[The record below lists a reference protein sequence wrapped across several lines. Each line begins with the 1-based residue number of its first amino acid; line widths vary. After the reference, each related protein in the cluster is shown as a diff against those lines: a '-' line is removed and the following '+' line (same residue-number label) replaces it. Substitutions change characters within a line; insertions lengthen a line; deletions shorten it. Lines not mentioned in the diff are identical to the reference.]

1 MMIIY
6 HFKQRITVI
15 EKKTETT
22 IEILNNLAKETTAL
36 RGIVMNLIRA
46 SHGPPMFEQFL
57 TQPDFNSPPQPMDN
71 DFKDIQTE
79 VNNITI
85 DLNEDNVKVKHFD
98 ISEISNLHI
107 IQDNDTESESDMDEE
122 SESEESE
129 SEDENDDKESEDGA
143 DADAEKKEENLDM
156 FEKVVV
162 LPDAEIETEVIENET
177 TQIQRIEDYSKFTT
191 SQLKNIVLDKKLY
204 AGNVNKLKRTD
215 LLKLLQ

>member
-1 MMIIY
+1 MIIY

-46 SHGPPMFEQFL
+46 SHGTPMFEQFL
-57 TQPDFNSPPQPMDN
+57 TQPDFNSPPQPMNKFNN
-71 DFKDIQTE
+71 DFKGLQKE

-85 DLNEDNVKVKHFD
+85 DLNENNVKVKHLD

-107 IQDNDTESESDMDEE
+107 IEDNDTESESDMDEDDD
-122 SESEESE
+122 SEES
-129 SEDENDDKESEDGA
+129 DDDAEDGV
-143 DADAEKKEENLDM
+143 DADNDNTEKKEEILDT
-156 FEKVVV
+156 FEKIIV
-162 LPDAEIETEVIENET
+162 LPEAEIDAEVIEVET
-177 TQIQRIEDYSKFTT
+177 TPIQRIEDYSKLTT

-204 AGNVNKLKRTD
+204 AGNVNKLKRPD